1 MLECAGMYSL
11 YLHIPFCQVRCA
23 YCDFNTYA
31 GMQDLVPLY
40 VQALVEEVRQVS
52 AGLRGAP
59 RYDGSPPPVHTV
71 FFGGGTPSLVP
82 LPLLQRVLEEIRA
95 GFALS
100 PECEISLEAN
110 PGTVDQTYLTGLRE
124 LGVNRLSLG
133 VQSANHQELKLL
145 DRLHSFEQ
153 AALAVRQARLAG
165 FENVNLDLIFGI
177 MDQSIESWRRTLE
190 AALSLEPE
198 HLSLY
203 ALTLESGTPMHA
215 RVQRGELPTPDSD
228 LAADMYEH
236 AELVLGQAGFQHYE
250 ISNWA
255 KEDAEPRACRHNLQ
269 YWRNLPYLGFGAGG
283 HGYAL
288 GWRYANVLSPRE
300 YIGRV
305 SSGAQQPAPF
315 SPAVAEQTHVDRP
328 TDERDTLLLGLRLV
342 QEGVGMGE
350 FQRRFG
356 RPLMDAF
363 GADVEELTQQGL
375 LEVLPDRIRLTRRG
389 HLLANQVFLHFV

>member
-31 GMQDLVPLY
+31 GMQDLIPRY
-40 VQALVEEVRQVS
+40 IGALAEEVRQVS
-52 AGLRGAP
+52 ASLRSTPGQA
-59 RYDGSPPPVHTV
+59 DDPPPAHTV

-82 LPLLQRVLEEIRA
+82 LSLLQVVLETIRA

-100 PECEISLEAN
+100 SDCEISLEAN
-110 PGTVDQTYLTGLRE
+110 PGTVDGEYLAGLRA

-133 VQSANHQELKLL
+133 VQSADPRELALL

-153 AALAVRQARLAG
+153 AAQAVRQARQAG

-177 MDQSIESWRRTLE
+177 MYQSIESWRRTLG

-203 ALTLESGTPMHA
+203 ALTLESGTPMQA
-215 RVQRGELPTPDSD
+215 RVLRGELPSPDGD

-236 AELVLGQAGFQHYE
+236 AAQTLGEAGFRHYE

-255 KEDAEPRACRHNLQ
+255 KDGAEPRACRHNLQ
-269 YWRNLPYLGFGAGG
+269 YWRNLPYLGFGAGA
-283 HGYAL
+283 HGSAR

-300 YIGRV
+300 YLGRL
-305 SSGAQQPAPF
+305 SSGGEQPAPF
-315 SPAVAEQTHVDRP
+315 SPAVAEQTPVDRP
-328 TDERDTLLLGLRLV
+328 TDERDTLLLGLRLIE
-342 QEGVGMGE
+342 EGVEMSA
-350 FQRRFG
+350 FQRRYG
-356 RPLMDAF
+356 RSLMDVF
-363 GADVEELTQQGL
+363 GSDVRELQEQGL
-375 LEVLPDRIRLTRRG
+375 LDVLPDRIRLTRRG
-389 HLLANQVFLHFV
+389 HLLANQVFVHFV